1 MSIIQVNLSQKP
13 SFLHQ
18 LTHNM
23 TQDCSLNS
31 PKSSAEHVVYK
42 KCFFCLDIQ
51 NNICSQHVLNLC
63 FSCNSM
69 NNFSSYCGLPDARMR
84 ASEKDLLVWWTI
96 WVNLIFSILTW
107 GVCSATDL
115 DPWLLIRFSWRS
127 NLSEEELNTQL
138 KYRLSEGLAT
148 TSQLTWIF
156 SRFATP

>member
-1 MSIIQVNLSQKP
+1 
-13 SFLHQ
+13 
-18 LTHNM
+18 M
-23 TQDCSLNS
+23 TRNCSLKYKKNACS
-31 PKSSAEHVVYK
+31 EHIVYK
-42 KCFFCLDIQ
+42 NCFEYQDKEIFFYT
-51 NNICSQHVLNLC
+51 QHVLNLY
-63 FSCNSM
+63 FSFNSM
-69 NNFSSYCGLPDARMR
+69 NNLLSYCGLPER
-84 ASEKDLLVWWTI
+84 ASEKYLLVWWTI

>member
-1 MSIIQVNLSQKP
+1 MIIQLTFSGSHRLVELREWFVGFKTPNLFWSNV
-13 SFLHQ
+13 L
-18 LTHNM
+18 
-23 TQDCSLNS
+23 
-31 PKSSAEHVVYK
+31 SAK
-42 KCFFCLDIQ
+42 
-51 NNICSQHVLNLC
+51 
-63 FSCNSM
+63 
-69 NNFSSYCGLPDARMR
+69 
-84 ASEKDLLVWWTI
+84 

-156 SRFATP
+156 SRLATPYTFVWSGLQNGLTEKKKKFFIV